1 MILLDCWMLIKS
13 LLSPYYAINPWVLAL
28 HFKDLYFINKGIDLH
43 FINFVI
49 DEGLAGETWW
59 HTEFLLNY
67 KVYRPFYSEI
77 HWLKKKIQWKYL
89 WKKWN
94 PENILQYFAL
104 DSSEETPFYWK
115 AIVKDSKYKN
125 IPTISFHFLWN
136 KQMYYKR
143 PLNASTWRTK
153 DLPKE
158 KRSSKVQFLNPVY
171 AQIRKIYFTD
181 LEIVVSRY
189 QHLWNDKQSSFL

>member
-43 FINFVI
+43 FISFVVE
-49 DEGLAGETWW
+49 EGLAEETWQ

-77 HWLKKKIQWKYL
+77 HWLKKTQWKYL

-94 PENILQYFAL
+94 PENILQYFGL
-104 DSSEETPFYWK
+104 DSSEETPLYWK
-115 AIVKDSKYKN
+115 AILKDSKYKN
-125 IPTISFHFLWN
+125 IPSISFHFLWN

-143 PLNASTWRTK
+143 PLNASTWRKK
-153 DLPKE
+153 DLPKCNVWILCMRRLE
-158 KRSSKVQFLNPVY
+158 TFILLILRLWWADISISEMTNSLHFFK
-171 AQIRKIYFTD
+171 TD
-181 LEIVVSRY
+181 I
-189 QHLWNDKQSSFL
+189 